1 MNLLR
6 CTVIDNGSSVS
17 FIADG
22 DALPALVK
30 ACASNPPG
38 ISEFLERVEPFYHGL
53 RDAVLN
59 GLAIFD
65 ERNVGDNYEAIHR
78 AFDIVRP
85 DELPPF
91 RVVDDA
97 TREMSLRPVKA
108 GVVVF
113 NLPARRIV
121 QIQNSYREITRR
133 GRGRVFDGQ
142 RFTDA
147 VFGYRLPKEW
157 ALVP

>member
-1 MNLLR
+1 MNVLR
-6 CTVIDNGSSVS
+6 CTVVDSRGTIS
-17 FIADG
+17 FVADG
-22 DALPALVK
+22 DVLPALVK
-30 ACASNPPG
+30 VCATNPETVD
-38 ISEFLERVEPFYHGL
+38 EFLARVEPLYHGL

-65 ERNVGDNYEAIHR
+65 ERNANGNYAAIHA
-78 AFDIVRP
+78 AF
-85 DELPPF
+85 ELCPPHEQPPF
-91 RVVDDA
+91 RVVDET

-121 QIQNSYREITRR
+121 QIQNSYREIRRR
-133 GRGRVFDGQ
+133 GRGRVFNGE
-142 RFTDA
+142 RFTDD

>member
-17 FIADG
+17 FVADG

-30 ACASNPPG
+30 ACATNPPAIG
-38 ISEFLERVEPFYHGL
+38 QFLERVEPFYHGL

-65 ERNVGDNYEAIHR
+65 ERNVDDNYDAIHK
-78 AFDIVRP
+78 AFEMVRP
-85 DELPPF
+85 HELPPF

-133 GRGRVFDGQ
+133 GRGHVFDGQ
-142 RFTDA
+142 RVTDA
-147 VFGYRLPKEW
+147 VFGYRLPKDW